1 MPKYKHNKIIR
12 VSLKFDEGIQPAR
25 ESKHADVTRHPSK
38 FNRAS
43 FCNPGMNQD
52 NIEIGRKITTEQ

>member
-1 MPKYKHNKIIR
+1 MTTYKHNKITRIG
-12 VSLKFDEGIQPAR
+12 LKFYEGIQPES

-38 FNRAS
+38 FKRAS

-52 NIEIGRKITTEQ
+52 NIENGREKENY